1 MLLWTQLDRQ
11 NKAEGNVMLT
21 YWLQTILLHGFRAKR
36 LEKSLVYLNNAC

>member
-11 NKAEGNVMLT
+11 NNAEGNVTLT
-21 YWLQTILLHGFRAKR
+21 YWLQTICLHGFRFKR

>member
-1 MLLWTQLDRQ
+1 MLQWDRQ
-11 NKAEGNVMLT
+11 NNAEGNVMLT